1 MSDDLSVHFIGISQ
15 SQFCAF
21 YLYRMS
27 IWKNVKRFFVLEKI
41 REFSCNFIGEIFE
54 KNFLFDNF
62 VLILATLIGMPNLEL
77 CV

>member
-21 YLYRMS
+21 YLYRVS
-27 IWKNVKRFFVLEKI
+27 IWKNMKNVKRFFVLEKI

-54 KNFLFDNF
+54 KNSLR
-62 VLILATLIGMPNLEL
+62 
-77 CV
+77 